1 MYIDELSSA
10 NNPKIKELLLLKER
24 SKERR
29 ERSLFVIEGIRELL
43 AANKAG
49 YEIESIFFVPG
60 SAGEEAINKITANH
74 LYSVTEALYA
84 KIAYREGSEGVVATA
99 KYRERRLSDIK
110 LSKNPIVIILESVE
124 KPGNLGAV
132 IRTADGINADAVI
145 ICDPLTDIY
154 NPNIIRSS
162 LGGVF
167 TRNVCVCN
175 SQDAYEWLV
184 ENKIRVLTTELQAS
198 KWYYNTNMSGACAIV
213 MGAESTGLK
222 PFWREHA
229 DERIK
234 IPMSGDVDSLN
245 VSVSTAVICY
255 EALRQRSANNT
266 VKKRHLK

>member
-1 MYIDELSSA
+1 MYIDELSSV

-29 ERSLFVIEGIRELL
+29 ERFLFVIEGIRELL

-49 YEIESIFFVPG
+49 YEIESIFFVSG
-60 SAGEEAINKITANH
+60 SAGEEIVDKITAKH

-84 KIAYREGSEGVVATA
+84 KIAYREGSEGIVATA

-110 LSKNPIVIILESVE
+110 LSENPLVIILESVE
-124 KPGNLGAV
+124 KPGNLGAI

-145 ICDPLTDIY
+145 VCDPLTDVY

-167 TRNVCVCN
+167 TRNVCVC
-175 SQDAYEWLV
+175 SAQDICEWLIK
-184 ENKIRVLTTELQAS
+184 NKIRILTTELQAS
-198 KWYYNTNMSGACAIV
+198 KWYYETDMSKACAIV

-234 IPMSGDVDSLN
+234 IPMNGDIDSLN

-255 EALRQRSANNT
+255 EAVRQRSVNNP
-266 VKKRHLK
+266 VK